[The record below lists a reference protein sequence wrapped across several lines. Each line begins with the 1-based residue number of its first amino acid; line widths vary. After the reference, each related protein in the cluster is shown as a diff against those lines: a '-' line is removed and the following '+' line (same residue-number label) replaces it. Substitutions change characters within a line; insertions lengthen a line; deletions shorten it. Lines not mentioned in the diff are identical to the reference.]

1 MKPLHLYLLTLLVT
15 LGTFLFACS
24 ASRTEQGSLP
34 GELQDL
40 IAIVESGD
48 RQALLS
54 VLEFNSAS
62 CTTVE
67 GLGGPPKCAPDEPDG
82 TVVEVL
88 PFLGPEGHFLRRE
101 NLETWPGLKVMD
113 LFAVYVVSD
122 QAYSDAYYPSGKY
135 AIVFKGRQPNSI
147 ITLQVRNGKIV
158 RIDGNIGTPV
168 HIPAENVQKYLLEP
182 RQSTP

>member
-62 CTTVE
+62 
-67 GLGGPPKCAPDEPDG
+67 
-82 TVVEVL
+82 
-88 PFLGPEGHFLRRE
+88 
-101 NLETWPGLKVMD
+101 
-113 LFAVYVVSD
+113 
-122 QAYSDAYYPSGKY
+122 
-135 AIVFKGRQPNSI
+135 
-147 ITLQVRNGKIV
+147 
-158 RIDGNIGTPV
+158 
-168 HIPAENVQKYLLEP
+168 
-182 RQSTP
+182 